1 MLIIADVLIVNEG
14 FAKANPSGGRAG
26 RDDGHGGVLN
36 AWFASF
42 LCLEAHLA
50 GCTQCGTEWAAVH
63 DSLVALDELP
73 PEFFDQTPADP
84 SDLVFQRT
92 LRAIR
97 AEKRSQNR
105 HRLARPL
112 TAAAVALLVALG
124 GAFGAGRGTARRL
137 TRRPVAAS
145 PRPPAAHG
153 GGDGL
158 NGAALRVSLAPSP
171 SGDWVRLVATATGLP
186 RGAHCRLIVIT
197 ADGRREIAGSW
208 TVPAGGEPDGGAV
221 LARSAAVEFSQV
233 RAVAVDT
240 DAGQELA
247 YLQV

>member
-1 MLIIADVLIVNEG
+1 MTDLVRHDSVAVTNHILGLLSDSEA
-14 FAKANPSGGRAG
+14 RA
-26 RDDGHGGVLN
+26 V
-36 AWFASF
+36 
-42 LCLEAHLA
+42 EAHLA
-50 GCTQCGTEWAAVH
+50 GCAQCSTEWAAVR

-97 AEKRSQNR
+97 AEKRSR
-105 HRLARPL
+105 TRRRVARPL

-124 GAFGAGRGTARRL
+124 GAFVAGRATAPPSP
-137 TRRPVAAS
+137 TTQSPTTKSPITQAA
-145 PRPPAAHG
+145 G
-153 GGDGL
+153 GHTVQGAGL
-158 NGAALRVSLAPSP
+158 NGAALRVSITPSP
-171 SGDWVRLVATATGLP
+171 SGDWVRLVATATGFP

-197 ADGRREIAGSW
+197 AEGRREIAGSW
-208 TVPAGGEPDGGAV
+208 TVPAGGEPDGGVV
-221 LARSAAVEFSQV
+221 LAGSAAVDFTQV

-240 DAGQELA
+240 ETGQELM

>member
-1 MLIIADVLIVNEG
+1 VTDLVMHDSVAVTNHALGLLSESEA
-14 FAKANPSGGRAG
+14 RA
-26 RDDGHGGVLN
+26 V
-36 AWFASF
+36 
-42 LCLEAHLA
+42 EAHLA
-50 GCTQCGTEWAAVH
+50 GCTQCTTECAAVR
-63 DSLVALDELP
+63 DTVVALDELP

-97 AEKRSQNR
+97 AEKRSRAR

-124 GAFGAGRGTARRL
+124 GAFVAGRSTAPQSP
-137 TRRPVAAS
+137 TTQSPITQAA
-145 PRPPAAHG
+145 G
-153 GGDGL
+153 GHTVQGAGL
-158 NGAALRVSLAPSP
+158 NGAALRVSITPSP
-171 SGDWVRLVATATGLP
+171 SGDWVRLVATATGFP

-197 ADGRREIAGSW
+197 ADGRREVAGSW
-208 TVPAGGEPDGGAV
+208 TVPAAGGPDGGVV
-221 LARSAAVEFSQV
+221 LAGSAAVDFSQV

-240 DAGQELA
+240 DAGQELM